1 MSSSIICCLIPKTI
15 IKILYRS
22 HIIVKYTGAKDF
34 LNEMNCK
41 HLLIS
46 NTLYE
51 RWHSKLF
58 TNCHVSWDTLY
69 YVSTFVGHP
78 VLTLNR
84 RRVRRIERKDDFYSG
99 LFTEIKIVLGITIY
113 LKKILKGGHVQIPQS
128 KITYI

>member
-1 MSSSIICCLIPKTI
+1 MLNKKDNNENIIWESCIT
-15 IKILYRS
+15 KINCKEKN
-22 HIIVKYTGAKDF
+22 IWAKD
-34 LNEMNCK
+34 LLSEINCK
-41 HLLIS
+41 QPLIS
-46 NTLYE
+46 NTVYG